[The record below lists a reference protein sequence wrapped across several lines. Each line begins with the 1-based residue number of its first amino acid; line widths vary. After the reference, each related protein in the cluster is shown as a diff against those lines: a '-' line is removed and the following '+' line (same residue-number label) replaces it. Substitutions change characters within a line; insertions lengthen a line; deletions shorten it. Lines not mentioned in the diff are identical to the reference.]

1 MTQSEPTIHNLFDL
15 AGRTALIT
23 GGCGWLGSSLARAL
37 AEAGCRVVI
46 GSRDRSR
53 AQSAA
58 DRLPPI
64 GNVKNPSGN
73 VKHHGIALD
82 HSDPDSINTGFE
94 AALSAVSAID
104 IMVNNGLEPQP
115 HDLTDVSFAEFAR
128 HQTNNAGYFE
138 LARRVRDDA
147 VSRDKP
153 ASIIMIGS
161 MYGVVGSYPDA
172 YKNVCPA
179 SSVAYH
185 ALKGGTVHMTRHLA
199 VYWARDNVRVN
210 CLSPGPFPQQAAPVE
225 MVRRLETKSPM
236 NRMGQPHELKG
247 ALLLLASDA
256 GSYIT
261 GQNLMVDGGWTAW

>member
-1 MTQSEPTIHNLFDL
+1 MKNEPTIHDLFDL
-15 AGRTALIT
+15 TGRTALIT
-23 GGCGWLGSSLARAL
+23 GGGGWLGSSLARGL

-58 DRLPPI
+58 DQLPPP
-64 GNVKNPSGN
+64 GNVKNTPGDI
-73 VKHHGIALD
+73 KHHGIALD
-82 HSDPDSINTGFE
+82 HMDPDSISAGIE
-94 AALSAVSAID
+94 AALSAVETID
-104 IMVNNGLEPQP
+104 IMVNNGLEPST

-138 LARRVRDDA
+138 LARRVRDHA
-147 VSRDKP
+147 VSRDQP

-161 MYGVVGSYPDA
+161 MYGSVGSYPDA
-172 YKNVCPA
+172 YEDVCAA
-179 SSVAYH
+179 SPVAYH
-185 ALKGGTVHMTRHLA
+185 ALKGGTIHMTKHLA
-199 VYWARDNVRVN
+199 VFWARDNVRVN
-210 CLSPGPFPQQAAPVE
+210 CLSPGPFPQHNAPAE

-261 GQNLMVDGGWTAW
+261 GQNLIVDGGWTAW